1 MHSACQR
8 ATSSRRMRQLCGFI
22 TRAAHRTRHTHRP
35 ESSSGRPDRRRGRGR
50 TPADSRRERRPRN
63 GASPRLLAGHPP
75 GGGHTRGLV
84 RVMGLREGLDCVP
97 PVWPEGPE
105 GSCPPDPHP
114 LGALVGPRLPY
125 LGRPRQSASF
135 RPCRR
140 LFRPPPFPVV
150 NDTPSAPA
158 RSIPRRPRPWAAR
171 SATTRWGRSGTIC
184 PNCGPKAWATSCPS
198 PAHRRHPHAR
208 PGRCGRAPRAHQP
221 AGHAVPRRD

>member
-105 GSCPPDPHP
+105 GSSLRALTLWAPP
-114 LGALVGPRLPY
+114 VGTGRPDFS
-125 LGRPRQSASF
+125 RPRQSASF
-135 RPCRR
+135 R
-140 LFRPPPFPVV
+140 LS
-150 NDTPSAPA
+150 SAP
-158 RSIPRRPRPWAAR
+158 
-171 SATTRWGRSGTIC
+171 RWSG
-184 PNCGPKAWATSCPS
+184 PPVPS
-198 PAHRRHPHAR
+198 PESLGASR
-208 PGRCGRAPRAHQP
+208 GRGHLNLVGITGASVVTAFRLPPDSKTRSPAMPICGLSRGINRSWDHTLS
-221 AGHAVPRRD
+221 